1 MVAGASLYTLYSIT
15 LCVLALIAYKD
26 IKTFRI
32 PNGSIV
38 TLIVLWIASLCLD
51 PQQYQYEMIGGIVG
65 ILPSAGEE
73 YVYIFIDRLIAAL
86 CIAGGLLLVAV
97 LYEQISGKY
106 SFGGGDIKLLFA
118 VSLFLGFRSGLMN
131 VVVACCIGLI
141 FAPIWRSFSGRQKKC
156 LVQSTSVFPFGPAIA
171 ISSGLFLAKILYF
184 G

>member
-26 IKTFRI
+26 IKTLRI
-32 PNGSIV
+32 PNESIA
-38 TLIVLWIASLCLD
+38 TLIVLWIASLFLG
-51 PQQYQYEMIGGIVG
+51 PQQCQYEMIGGIIGIAPCVG
-65 ILPSAGEE
+65 EGCACVVL
-73 YVYIFIDRLIAAL
+73 DRLIAAL

-97 LYEQISGKY
+97 LYEQIRGKY

-141 FAPIWRSFSGRQKKC
+141 FAPIWRGFSGRQKKC